1 MPSCCGSNNKSNVNR
16 ELVILKVEDIV
27 DLSSATKIQKKIHEL
42 DGILDVKVNLKNDKV
57 AIDYDINKL
66 KYVQLEKKIQA
77 IGYKIL

>member
-1 MPSCCGSNNKSNVNR
+1 
-16 ELVILKVEDIV
+16 LKVEDIV